1 MEQISI
7 LTNQQKIILDEV
19 KKSDFVRK
27 NFYLTGGTLLSFYY
41 LQHRLSDDLDFFSE
55 QKFETLAVFNLLQEL
70 SQKHHFTLSVRF
82 NDPLYVANLVFENG
96 QTLKVDFAHY
106 PYKRLDKSLNIE
118 GLAIDSLLDIAV
130 NKLLT
135 VNQRNDV
142 KDFVDLYFLLNELG
156 KYTIWDL
163 MEGVKVKFRFEMEP
177 IPLAYDFLKAERFT
191 FLPRMIKPLEL
202 SELQRFFRELAL
214 EVGGKVIEP

>member
-1 MEQISI
+1 MEQTSI
-7 LTNQQKIILDEV
+7 LTNEQKIILDEV
-19 KKSDFVRK
+19 KKSDFIKR

-41 LQHRLSDDLDFFSE
+41 LQHRFSDDLDFFSE
-55 QKFETLAVFNLLQEL
+55 QKVDTFSVFNLLQEL

-82 NDPLYVANLVFENG
+82 NEPLYVVNLKFKNG

-106 PYKRLDKSLNIE
+106 PYKRVGQSLNIE

-135 VNQRNDV
+135 ANQRNDV
-142 KDFVDLYFLLNELG
+142 KDFVDLYFLLNELK
-156 KYTIWDL
+156 KYTVWDL

-177 IPLAYDFLKAERFT
+177 IPLAYDFLKAEKFT
-191 FLPRMIKPLEL
+191 FLPRMIKSLEIN
-202 SELQRFFRELAL
+202 ELQRFFRELAL
-214 EVGGKVIEP
+214 EVGGKAIEP